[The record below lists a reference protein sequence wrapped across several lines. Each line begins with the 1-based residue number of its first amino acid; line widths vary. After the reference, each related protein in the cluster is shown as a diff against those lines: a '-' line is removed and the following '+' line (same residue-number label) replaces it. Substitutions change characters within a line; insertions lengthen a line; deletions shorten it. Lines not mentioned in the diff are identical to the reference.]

1 MSRPEASLSEQ
12 QELTERLLLLRQ
24 LPVLRDL
31 PAAQLAPIA
40 LALTPVQFGPGEAL
54 ADEADAPRSFFLIRD
69 GRVRGERRGR
79 PYGAVEAPASVG
91 LFPMLARGA
100 FGMRFVAETEVR
112 AYRVD
117 EEVVHEVFEDH
128 FSVLLVLVRG
138 LADALI
144 VEFQR
149 TAGMADDVTPYFEPV
164 RRGAAPLSVVDKI
177 AALRRMRPFAKASVA
192 SLARL
197 AVSLDEV
204 HLPAGEVLWR
214 RGDPGDYSLLLLD
227 GEVEQAWEGG
237 SSRVVAGFVLGG
249 AEAVSGVPRSAM
261 AKTVK
266 PTLALRGT
274 RAAFVDAIE
283 DSFDLAIHF
292 VAYLASAMMEYWDLR
307 AEHGDRPMQGFAI
320 AGLRTGAVFV
330 PTNDDG

>member
-24 LPVLRDL
+24 LPVLREL
-31 PAAQLAPIA
+31 PSAQLAPLA
-40 LALTPVQFGPGEAL
+40 LALTPMQFEPGESL
-54 ADEADAPRSFFLIRD
+54 ADEADATRSFFLLRD

-100 FGMRFVAETEVR
+100 FGMRFVAETAVH

-117 EEVVHEVFEDH
+117 EEIVHEVFEDH
-128 FSVLLVLVRG
+128 FSVLLGLVRG
-138 LADALI
+138 LADALV

-149 TAGMADDVTPYFEPV
+149 TAGMADDATPYFEPV
-164 RRGAAPLSVVDKI
+164 RPGGGALSVVDKI

-197 AVSLDEV
+197 AVNLEEV
-204 HLPAGEVLWR
+204 HLPAGQELWR

-261 AKTVK
+261 AKTVR

-292 VAYLASAMMEYWDLR
+292 VSYLASAMIEYWDVR
-307 AEHGDRPMQGFAI
+307 ADHGDRPMQGFAI
-320 AGLRTGAVFV
+320 AGLRTGSV
-330 PTNDDG
+330 PPPPAETG